1 MRVCLVSSSLHP
13 VPVAGHGAVETQMM
27 EHARGLAANGHDV
40 RVITVGE
47 GEQITSDTAEGVR
60 FHRLGAA
67 YENADHRGAWGLP
80 RSQVQFG
87 LRAWRLIKTLNP
99 HIVHCH
105 SRYPC
110 LIGVSGRAGR
120 WRTIY
125 HAHNWKLAE
134 RMDYPIL
141 SPRRAATVLGAGVD
155 RRIARRCD
163 HVIGVSKFIKRRIVA
178 TAGIPAD
185 RVSVVT
191 NVVDGELFRPEP
203 PAPGRRGILFVGR
216 IAAEKGVD
224 TLIESMVRVASAVP
238 EAQLS
243 IVGPNHDGTERGPYS
258 NHCKRLVERLGLQER
273 VRFAGAVPNRE
284 LPAMLRSSRLLVV
297 PSIWG
302 EPCGIVVL
310 EGLACGVPVVASRV
324 GGIPELI
331 DEGRTG
337 LLVSPADPN
346 ALGSSLVRALHDD
359 ELHESAARLG
369 PAVVARRHA
378 WNSIGARLESIYDSV
393 LGTAEK

>member
-13 VPVAGHGAVETQMM
+13 VPVVGHGAVEIQMM
-27 EHARGLAANGHDV
+27 EHARGLAAKGHEV
-40 RVITVGE
+40 HVITVGE
-47 GEQITSDTAEGVR
+47 REQISSETVDGVR

-67 YENADHRGAWGLP
+67 YENVDHRGALGLP
-80 RSQVQFG
+80 RSQLRFG
-87 LRAWRLIKTLNP
+87 LRARRLIKTLNP
-99 HIVHCH
+99 QIVHYH

-110 LIGVSGRAGR
+110 LIGTSGRAGR
-120 WRTIY
+120 WRTVY

-134 RMDYPIL
+134 KMRYPRL

-155 RRIARRCD
+155 RKIARRCD
-163 HVIGVSKFIKRRIVA
+163 HVIGVSEFIQRRIVA

-191 NVVDGELFRPEP
+191 NVVDTELFRPDP
-203 PAPGRRGILFVGR
+203 LAPERRGILFVGR

-224 TLIESMVRVASAVP
+224 TLIEAMAHVGSAVP

-243 IVGPNHDGTERGPYS
+243 IIGPNHDGTERGPYS
-258 NHCKRLVERLGLQER
+258 DHCKRLVERLGLQKR
-273 VRFAGAVPNRE
+273 VRFAGAVPNRQ

-297 PSIWG
+297 PSVWG

-337 LLVSPADPN
+337 LLVPPADPE
-346 ALGSSLVRALHDD
+346 ALEGSIVRALHDD
-359 ELHESAARLG
+359 ALRESAARLG
-369 PAVVARRHA
+369 PAVVAQEHA
-378 WNSIGARLESIYDSV
+378 WNSIAVRLESIYGSV
-393 LGTAEK
+393 LGATEN